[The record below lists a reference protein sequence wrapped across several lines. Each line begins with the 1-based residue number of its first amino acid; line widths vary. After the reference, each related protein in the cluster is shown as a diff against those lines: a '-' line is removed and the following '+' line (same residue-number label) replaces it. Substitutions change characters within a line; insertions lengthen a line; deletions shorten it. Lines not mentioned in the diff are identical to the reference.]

1 MIVFSSNLPIFFF
14 SKSERKLESK
24 HETLG
29 ALVICC
35 LIRICCFLLF
45 LFFVSLFSLSF
56 SDTHLFFFF
65 FFFVFLL
72 WILSFSGTFYL
83 DFLIFMF
90 IFFNLLW
97 FFLVR
102 HFLLLLICNFFY
114 LFNTGMRVNLN
125 KLYFSSSHF
134 SSQPSKRVFHSSI
147 FLPSTKHHKTKT
159 NISSISH
166 FFISSPFSIF
176 LHFNILNQVNLIVS
190 SFRLY
195 CQM

>member
-1 MIVFSSNLPIFFF
+1 MIVFSLNLPIFFF

-56 SDTHLFFFF
+56 SDTHLFFFLF
-65 FFFVFLL
+65 LCFSSLDFVFF
-72 WILSFSGTFYL
+72 WYFLSGFFNFYVHF
-83 DFLIFMF
+83 FLIYFGF
-90 IFFNLLW
+90 FWFVIFF
-97 FFLVR
+97 
-102 HFLLLLICNFFY
+102 LLICNFIY
-114 LFNTGMRVNLN
+114 LFNMGMRVNLN

-159 NISSISH
+159 NISSIFH
-166 FFISSPFSIF
+166 FFISSPFSI
-176 LHFNILNQVNLIVS
+176 LLLFNILNQVNLIVS